1 MAYDLPILEVKTSE
15 IEAKLTSIHLEE
27 TEMKTNQIKLLT
39 IAIFILGVFFLLALG
54 SGVTKVKADGPTA
67 EETYKKSCLM
77 CHKADASKAFD
88 TTKADADLEKA
99 ILEGKDAKPIKMP
112 EFASKGIDAAK
123 AKELVAY
130 MKAKV
135 AAAKPPAE

>member
-1 MAYDLPILEVKTSE
+1 
-15 IEAKLTSIHLEE
+15 
-27 TEMKTNQIKLLT
+27 MKTNQIKLLT
-39 IAIFILGVFFLLALG
+39 IAIFILGIFFLLALG
-54 SGVTKVKADGPTA
+54 SGVTKVKADGTA

-88 TTKADADLEKA
+88 ATKADADLEKTV
-99 ILEGKDAKPIKMP
+99 LEGKDAKPIKMP
-112 EFASKGIDAAK
+112 EFASKGIDAAQ

-135 AAAKPPAE
+135 AAAKPPAQ

>member
-1 MAYDLPILEVKTSE
+1 
-15 IEAKLTSIHLEE
+15 
-27 TEMKTNQIKLLT
+27 MKINQIKLLT

-77 CHKADASKAFD
+77 CHKADATKAFD
-88 TTKADADLEKA
+88 ATKEDALLEKA

-112 EFASKGIDAAK
+112 EYKSKGVDEAK

-130 MKAKV
+130 MREKSK
-135 AAAKPPAE
+135 AAKPPANTQ